1 MAGSSSNG
9 SGGGHVHIVP
19 IRVYL
24 LVYAALLVLLVLTV
38 GAAYLPGQHT
48 LLNNI
53 IALTI
58 AIVKAVLVVLYF
70 MHVRYGT
77 RLTWVWAAAG
87 FFWLLIL
94 FILTLGDYFTR
105 HWFPMPGWE

>member
-1 MAGSSSNG
+1 MANG
-9 SGGGHVHIVP
+9 HDSHTHIVP

-24 LVYAALLVLLVLTV
+24 LVYIALLILLVLTV
-38 GAAYLPGQHT
+38 GAAYLPGHHT

-58 AIVKAVLVVLYF
+58 AVVKAVLVVLYF
-70 MHVRYGT
+70 MHVRYST
-77 RLTWVWAAAG
+77 RLTWLWASAG
-87 FFWLLIL
+87 FFWLVIM

-105 HWFPMPGWE
+105 PWVPAVGWE

>member
-1 MAGSSSNG
+1 MANEHDS
-9 SGGGHVHIVP
+9 HIHIVP
-19 IRVYL
+19 IKVYL
-24 LVYAALLVLLVLTV
+24 IVYVALLVLLLATV

-77 RLTWVWAAAG
+77 RLTWVWASAG
-87 FFWLLIL
+87 FLWLVIL

-105 HWFPMPGWE
+105 HWIPMRGWE